1 MATVCNGPVLLSAR
15 VDSDN
20 NCLLWNNGDVWVRVA
35 DKKEEESVL
44 NAKLEETLS
53 ELSKDTCDVSSPE
66 QAEQDSVVDSV
77 KLEGKKDD
85 MEDSVSSMQNP
96 DANEP
101 EPTPLGNEE
110 QEVKNPAKDLVEP
123 KCTDEVVKE
132 HVNDPEVKE
141 EAILVDDTQ
150 HEVKTMDQVNEVP
163 LQMEA

>member
-1 MATVCNGPVLLSAR
+1 MG
-15 VDSDN
+15 
-20 NCLLWNNGDVWVRVA
+20 
-35 DKKEEESVL
+35 
-44 NAKLEETLS
+44 
-53 ELSKDTCDVSSPE
+53 
-66 QAEQDSVVDSV
+66 DSVVDSV

-163 LQMEA
+163 LQMEAWLLKLVIVEFLVRIALVANVANSLNTQ